1 MDYIM
6 YEMDPRRGIPIHS
19 LELAGFPHAGRPT
32 VPSTNEIMP
41 MNLCTPAPR
50 KRASLREPGHS
61 ALRERALALPGLAL
75 AVVGV
80 VEWEGP
86 SRITPRPAPP
96 PGPEDLRR
104 QRALASRVSTGASA
118 RGPGFPGAE
127 MPVTAAPACVGRAGR
142 LDPAGMTSAP
152 AFVEPAWEGRGNRR
166 NESDTV
172 RCAWYLPGRGLSAGL
187 RPALSAIKV
196 PTSQMRKLRSAGPH
210 LRLVCL
216 GHRPWLSSE

>member
-1 MDYIM
+1 
-6 YEMDPRRGIPIHS
+6 
-19 LELAGFPHAGRPT
+19 
-32 VPSTNEIMP
+32 

-50 KRASLREPGHS
+50 KRASLRAPGHS
-61 ALRERALALPGLAL
+61 ALRERALALPERALALPGLAL

-80 VEWEGP
+80 AEWEGP
-86 SRITPRPAPP
+86 SRITPRPAPL

-104 QRALASRVSTGASA
+104 QPALASRVSTGASA

-172 RCAWYLPGRGLSAGL
+172 RCAWL
-187 RPALSAIKV
+187 RPALSATKV

-216 GHRPWLSSE
+216 GHRPWLSPE